1 MKNINVKKL
10 SDDAV
15 LPHRAHTTDAGAD
28 LFASKETI
36 IKANSSE
43 KVSTGI
49 AIELE
54 TGFAGLVWGKSS
66 IESKGIKIMAGLID
80 ADYRGE
86 VLVCMYNLTDKD
98 FIFKKGDKIA
108 QLVITNVEYPIFS
121 EVETI
126 NNTKRG
132 DGGFGSTG
140 HR

>member
-1 MKNINVKKL
+1 MKQINVKKL
-10 SDDAV
+10 NEEAI

-28 LFASKETI
+28 LFACKTI
-36 IKANSSE
+36 TIKANSSA

-54 TGFAGLVWGKSS
+54 TGYAGLVWGKSS
-66 IESKGIKIMAGLID
+66 VESKGLKIMAGLID

-86 VLVCMYNLTDKD
+86 VLVCMYNLTDND
-98 FIFKKGDKIA
+98 FTFQAGDKIA
-108 QLVITNVEYPIFS
+108 QLVITDVRYPSFS
-121 EVETI
+121 EISEL

-132 DGGFGSTG
+132 GGGFGSPG

>member
-1 MKNINVKKL
+1 MNQINVKKL
-10 SDDAV
+10 NEEAI

-28 LFASKETI
+28 LFACKTI
-36 IKANSSE
+36 TIKANSSA

-54 TGFAGLVWGKSS
+54 TGYAGLVWGKSS
-66 IESKGIKIMAGLID
+66 VESKGLKIMAGLID

-98 FIFKKGDKIA
+98 FTFQAGDKIA
-108 QLVITNVEYPIFS
+108 QLVITDVRYPSFS
-121 EVETI
+121 EISEL

-132 DGGFGSTG
+132 GGGFGSTG

>member
-1 MKNINVKKL
+1 MKQINVKKL
-10 SDDAV
+10 NEEAI

-28 LFASKETI
+28 LFACKTI
-36 IKANSSE
+36 TIKANSSA

-54 TGFAGLVWGKSS
+54 TGYAGLVWGKSS
-66 IESKGIKIMAGLID
+66 VESKGLKIMAGLID

-98 FIFKKGDKIA
+98 FTFQAGDKIA
-108 QLVITNVEYPIFS
+108 QLVITDERYPSFS
-121 EVETI
+121 EISEL

-132 DGGFGSTG
+132 GGGFGSTG

>member
-1 MKNINVKKL
+1 MKQINVKKL
-10 SDDAV
+10 NEEAI

-28 LFASKETI
+28 LFACKTI
-36 IKANSSE
+36 TIKANSSA

-54 TGFAGLVWGKSS
+54 TGYAGLVWGKSS
-66 IESKGIKIMAGLID
+66 VESKGLKIMAGLID

-98 FIFKKGDKIA
+98 FTFQAGDKFA
-108 QLVITNVEYPIFS
+108 QLVITDVRYPSFS
-121 EVETI
+121 EISEL

-132 DGGFGSTG
+132 GGGFGSTG

>member
-1 MKNINVKKL
+1 MQNVNVKKL
-10 SDDAV
+10 TADAII
-15 LPHRAHTTDAGAD
+15 PHRAHTTDAGAD
-28 LFASKETI
+28 LFAAEDTI
-36 IKANSSE
+36 IKANSST

-86 VLVCMYNLTDKD
+86 VLVCMYNLTNQD
-98 FIFKKGDKIA
+98 FTFKKGDKIA
-108 QLVITNVEYPIFS
+108 QLVITNVEYPTFS
-121 EVETI
+121 ESEKI

-132 DGGFGSTG
+132 EGGFGSTG